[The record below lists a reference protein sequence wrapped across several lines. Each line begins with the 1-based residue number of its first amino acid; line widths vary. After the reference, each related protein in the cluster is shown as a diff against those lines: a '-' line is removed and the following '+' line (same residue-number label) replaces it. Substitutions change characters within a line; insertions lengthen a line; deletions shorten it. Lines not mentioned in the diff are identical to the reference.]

1 MARVLSEFQ
10 WIVDIPILCP
20 KCGEETVEKVARL
33 VSRDTLAC
41 RKCQHD
47 IDLSDHRVM
56 IQEFADL
63 CGKYGRTPEES
74 H

>member
-1 MARVLSEFQ
+1 MDHVRSEFQ
-10 WIVDIPILCP
+10 WIVNLPIPCP
-20 KCGEETVEKVARL
+20 KCGQETAEKVARL
-33 VSRDTLAC
+33 VSLDTLTC
-41 RKCQHD
+41 RKCRHD

-63 CGKYGRTPEES
+63 CGKYGRTPGEN